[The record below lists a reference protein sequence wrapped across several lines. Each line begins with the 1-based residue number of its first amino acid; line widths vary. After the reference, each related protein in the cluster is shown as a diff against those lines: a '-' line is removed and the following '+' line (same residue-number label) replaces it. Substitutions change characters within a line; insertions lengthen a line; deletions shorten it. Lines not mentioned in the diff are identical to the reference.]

1 MLSSDVRLICFDL
14 GRVLIRICDD
24 WRQACGLA
32 GVSLPEGLLSAER
45 VARFKEV
52 GVAHELGRISNEAFY
67 EQAGEAVG
75 LAAGD
80 VQKLLEVWLL
90 GAYPGVTG
98 LIDYVMGLDVRTACL
113 SNTNACH
120 WAMMT
125 GKTGPNALPLGRL
138 HYRFA
143 SQELGLAKPDGA
155 IFEHVERTTK
165 VRGGEILFFDDHG
178 PNIEAARKRGWR
190 AVQVPQMDDPPGWIL
205 DRIKAG
211 KY

>member
-1 MLSSDVRLICFDL
+1 MMTSDVRLICFDL

-24 WRQACGLA
+24 WREACSLA

-45 VARFKEV
+45 AARFKQV
-52 GVAHELGRISNEAFY
+52 NVAHELGRISNEAFY
-67 EQAGEAVG
+67 ERAGEAVG
-75 LAAGD
+75 LPAGD
-80 VQKLLEVWLL
+80 VRKLLEVWLR
-90 GAYPGVTG
+90 GAYPGVAE
-98 LIDYVMGLDVRTACL
+98 LIEYVMGLPVRVACL

-125 GKTGPNALPLGRL
+125 AGVGPNALPLERL

-155 IFEHVERTTK
+155 IFEHVERTVG

-178 PNIEAARKRGWR
+178 PNFEAARGRGWR
-190 AVQVPQMDDPPGWIL
+190 AVQVPLMDDPPGWIL
-205 DRIKAG
+205 ERIKAG